1 MSKNENK
8 SGKCKNCSCAQGAN
22 CNKKPEMEKKEC
34 DKYDSNYVWLV
45 KQIND

>member
-34 DKYDSNYVWLV
+34 DKLFKKLDKIGNPV
-45 KQIND
+45 

>member
-34 DKYDSNYVWLV
+34 DK
-45 KQIND
+45 